1 MNNLSTILFSTL
13 ITAAAIAGGLV
24 IHLIIK
30 RVLNRRD
37 SQHPFSIG
45 GLPIGLGNWVG
56 PLRALIPAVCLGFV
70 IPILNY
76 PPTLM
81 TLIRHSLKLWVIGS
95 IAWFIIRTIAM
106 AREMVLSRIDLTNR
120 DDIQARS
127 VSTQMRVFERV
138 LVLVVLA
145 LAVAGMLMT
154 FTAVR
159 EVGMSILASAG
170 VAGLIVG
177 FAAQRSIA
185 TLLAGLH
192 IAVTQP
198 IRLQDAVV
206 IEDEFGWIEEITLS
220 YVVVRLWDQRRLIV
234 PITQFIEKPFQNW
247 TRSSSELIGSI
258 YLYVDYRLPVQAVRE
273 ELRRILESTTLWDR
287 RVCALQVTDAGA
299 ESVQLRALASAG
311 DASKTWDLRCYMR
324 EKLIEFIQLR
334 FPDSLPRSRVERYD
348 EVQSDNNSEPAVA
361 SAM

>member
-1 MNNLSTILFSTL
+1 M
-13 ITAAAIAGGLV
+13 V
-24 IHLIIK
+24 Y
-30 RVLNRRD
+30 
-37 SQHPFSIG
+37 HP
-45 GLPIGLGNWVG
+45 
-56 PLRALIPAVCLGFV
+56 
-70 IPILNY
+70 
-76 PPTLM
+76 
-81 TLIRHSLKLWVIGS
+81 
-95 IAWFIIRTIAM
+95 TIAI
-106 AREMVLSRIDLTNR
+106 AREMILSRIDFTNR
-120 DDIQARS
+120 DDIHARS

-138 LVLVVLA
+138 LVFVVLA

-159 EVGMSILASAG
+159 EVGVSIFASAG
-170 VAGLIVG
+170 VVGLIVG

-185 TLLAGLH
+185 TLLAGVH

-247 TRSSSELIGSI
+247 TRNSSELIGSI
-258 YLYVDYRLPVQAVRE
+258 YLYVDYRLPMQAVRE

-334 FPDSLPRSRVERYD
+334 FPDSLPRSRVERYE
-348 EVQSDNNSEPAVA
+348 EVQSDHDSEPVGA